1 MRCAILEVQQITGQR
16 WNYELQRELDQL
28 FQLPSIILRAVQIQ
42 HMQSSLDH
50 TILPGLR
57 QYDNTMM
64 PSEVVTTWEL
74 KRGSSIGCWNDL
86 NRLLLENTG
95 WGVINLFSALVM
107 LLGHKL
113 TKAELENT
121 TAIMSTE
128 LTDGD
133 EAYTLNN
140 AEELK
145 FSDPNF
151 LTDTVCI
158 YPCHLIFYISL

>member
-1 MRCAILEVQQITGQR
+1 
-16 WNYELQRELDQL
+16 
-28 FQLPSIILRAVQIQ
+28 
-42 HMQSSLDH
+42 
-50 TILPGLR
+50 
-57 QYDNTMM
+57 
-64 PSEVVTTWEL
+64 
-74 KRGSSIGCWNDL
+74 
-86 NRLLLENTG
+86 
-95 WGVINLFSALVM
+95 M